1 MISRCSFDFYT
12 VLYMMEVS
20 GEFPPVQP
28 PMHRLHLNGFV
39 SRVILR
45 VRDSVASRR
54 GSRMLDIRGMRLFRF
69 RGPGRCILDGS
80 VPTLKRCPDIARHP
94 CRNVSTMQ
102 RSSSLS
108 RTLPSCPG
116 ISWSVDWHDDGVVM
130 MPKRIGGGDLPQS
143 QSQSLIISVCVRSRP
158 LAKASIG
165 IEGASSTE
173 RTRTHS
179 SSLRTRTSHLRLT
192 PAPQKKKE
200 TAPQPQPLH
209 IS

>member
-116 ISWSVDWHDDGVVM
+116 ISWSVDWHGD
-130 MPKRIGGGDLPQS
+130 GGDDAEENWRWRPTS
-143 QSQSLIISVCVRSRP
+143 VAITIANYFSVCP
-158 LAKASIG
+158 K
-165 IEGASSTE
+165 SSTCE
-173 RTRTHS
+173 SVNRH
-179 SSLRTRTSHLRLT
+179 
-192 PAPQKKKE
+192 
-200 TAPQPQPLH
+200 
-209 IS
+209 